1 MSLMYYSAG
10 FLAVYIKSETRSN
23 IEHILAISAARV
35 WTGGGGVVAARQI
48 TSSFKR
54 SVRRML

>member
-1 MSLMYYSAG
+1 MYYSAG

-23 IEHILAISAARV
+23 TEHILAISAARV
-35 WTGGGGVVAARQI
+35 WTGGGGAVAARQI